1 MCSAQCG
8 KSSLLIKMKAPRLLT
23 LLCHLTLSLG
33 ALNAQHWQVRD
44 LLEKNRGELQVT
56 GNPLVRD
63 DGCRT
68 AVFFD
73 GKGDGIFMDAM
84 PLTGLQQFTIEVVF
98 KPLRGGNFE
107 QRFFHCGEI
116 GGDRVA
122 FVVNQG
128 ELSTYVNGKKRTCN
142 NNSLHSHP
150 DWQVI
155 AGRQTESPLLVQGCH
170 RTGAHHIQSAQCRR
184 APSNRNHTHPV
195 TPFRSC

>member
-128 ELSTYVNGKKRTCN
+128 ELSTYVNGKKELATTIRFTPIQTGKS
-142 NNSLHSHP
+142 SLGVRLNHLS
-150 DWQVI
+150 WFKGAIEQVRI
-155 AGRQTESPLLVQGCH
+155 TSKALNADELLQTE
-170 RTGAHHIQSAQCRR
+170 I
-184 APSNRNHTHPV
+184 
-195 TPFRSC
+195 TPIR